1 MACPIIFD
9 CMLFLCSRTIC
20 CQILTQIR
28 NWIALGLE
36 LTGIKRHP
44 SCCLRPDSGGMIN
57 IVRTKA
63 RVFDFFHREVSG
75 QLMNDCSYDL
85 QMSQFLST
93 DISENGFPHII
104 RHGVALRKVTHR
116 SAHFSIRATRVQK
129 PMGNF
134 MTQSGYQSVF
144 RYRKFFLYFMCQ
156 ISRDPFSVPCQQA
169 PSKSPVSW
177 R

>member
-1 MACPIIFD
+1 
-9 CMLFLCSRTIC
+9 
-20 CQILTQIR
+20 
-28 NWIALGLE
+28 
-36 LTGIKRHP
+36 
-44 SCCLRPDSGGMIN
+44 MIN

-63 RVFDFFHREVSG
+63 RAFDFFHREVSG
-75 QLMNDCSYDL
+75 QLMNDCSYNL

-93 DISENGFPHII
+93 DISEDCFTHII

-129 PMGNF
+129 PMGDF

-144 RYRKFFLYFMCQ
+144 RYRKSFLYFTCQ

-177 R
+177 